1 MRRLL
6 SLTSLAFGALVAGA
20 CSFAPPATTVTQYD
34 LGPPPAAA
42 SPMPAMLRIADVEAP
57 SSLDGTSMLYRLQ
70 YSDPYRPAA
79 YRDSRWSAPPATL
92 LGQRLR
98 QAAAQGEGAAPAAAG
113 GAARLVRV
121 ELDRF
126 EQVFSAPAASRVV
139 VQVRARVIDTATR
152 TRAAPERSFV
162 VEREAPSAD
171 AAGAARA
178 MAAAVD
184 DVTRQVL
191 SWAGGLP

>member
-6 SLTSLAFGALVAGA
+6 SLSTITLGLLASA

-34 LGPPPAAA
+34 LGPPPAGA
-42 SPMPAMLRIADVEAP
+42 SPTSAALRIADVEAP
-57 SSLDGTSMLYRLQ
+57 ASLDGTSMLYRLQ

-79 YRDSRWSAPPATL
+79 YRDSRWTAAPATL

-98 QAAAQGEGAAPAAAG
+98 QAAAQGEGAAPAAG
-113 GAARLVRV
+113 PARLVRV

-126 EQVFSAPAASRVV
+126 EQVFSAPGASRVV
-139 VQVRARVIDTATR
+139 VQLRARVIDTATR
-152 TRAAPERSFV
+152 TRAAHERSFV
-162 VEREAPSAD
+162 VERDAPSAD

-184 DVTRQVL
+184 EVSRQVL
-191 SWAGGLP
+191 GWAGGLP